1 MVPVASEKPLPH
13 PTAITRA
20 YSGGYQPYNEGSPSK
35 LWYRRRIQVKHKNES
50 QQQCILDRAYLVKDH
65 ARLRNICGLVHLSST
80 YSSIGHHVGGE
91 KDRESLLERPA
102 GPYSWVRSHKD
113 AKIRKVTQDSTR
125 GSELDTNHGSQD

>member
-20 YSGGYQPYNEGSPSK
+20 YSGGYQPYNEGTPSK

-50 QQQCILDRAYLVKDH
+50 QQQCILDRVYLVKDH

-80 YSSIGHHVGGE
+80 YFSIGHHVGGE

-102 GPYSWVRSHKD
+102 GPYNSVRSHKD
-113 AKIRKVTQDSTR
+113 AKIRKVT
-125 GSELDTNHGSQD
+125 